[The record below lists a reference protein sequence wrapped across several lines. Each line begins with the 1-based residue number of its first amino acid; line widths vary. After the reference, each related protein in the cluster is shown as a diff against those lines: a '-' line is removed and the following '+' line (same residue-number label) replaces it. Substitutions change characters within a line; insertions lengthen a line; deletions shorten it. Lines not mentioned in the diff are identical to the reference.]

1 MSEPIQV
8 AAKATLLV
16 GVVLLLGAGV
26 FARWIARNAVGKRS
40 GRRLRAGLWTGAVL
54 VVAGSAVEVV
64 DTVTRALGL
73 LDPSAILPYLSET
86 RHGNAVQ
93 ARVALVVVLLL
104 LGAGH
109 RRPAV
114 ADRAAFV
121 TLGLGLLI
129 TFSLV
134 SHAGA
139 QPGFLPV
146 TADLVH
152 LVGVAGWGGAL
163 VYGAWLLPWQ
173 AFDAEGASVQGSAAR
188 LSTVGLWS
196 VVLIAATGVYAALT
210 HLWGPR
216 ALTDTPYGR
225 VLLVKLAVVS
235 AVAAVAATNRW
246 VMIPSLTRGA
256 PASRLGSLVK
266 IESLL
271 LIAVLGVTA
280 ALVSQSPPG
289 PPPTLSRPLIF
300 HSAVG
305 PWTVRGT
312 VVRRDPGRF
321 AIEASFQS
329 IPGTPALPG
338 STVDLTLTMLE
349 MEMVPVSARLA
360 EVRPGVYQGT
370 FFLPMTGEWQMTIRA
385 GGSTARVPIRTEETI
400 FIQPM
405 SPWRAVLPGIS
416 LVLVGMGFA
425 IAGLRRMGAGVR
437 GSWLALGAGI
447 ALVIVGVVVAV
458 RSAG

>member
-1 MSEPIQV
+1 MTEPIQV
-8 AAKATLLV
+8 AGKAALFL

-26 FARWIARNAVGKRS
+26 FARWIARTAVGKRS
-40 GRRLRAGLWTGAVL
+40 WRRLRAGLWAGAVL
-54 VVAGSAVEVV
+54 VVAGSAVDVV
-64 DTVTRALGL
+64 DTVTRALGV
-73 LDPSAILPYLSET
+73 LDASAIVPYLSAT
-86 RHGNAVQ
+86 RHGNAVL
-93 ARVALVVVLLL
+93 ARVALVGALLL
-104 LGAGH
+104 LGVGH

-121 TLGLGLLI
+121 TLGLGLLT

-152 LVGVAGWGGAL
+152 LAGVAGWGGAL

-196 VVLIAATGVYAALT
+196 VVLIAATGVYAALN

-225 VLLVKLAVVS
+225 VLLVKLAGVS
-235 AVAAVAATNRW
+235 AVAVVAATNRW
-246 VMIPSLTRGA
+246 VLIPSLPRGA
-256 PASRLGSLVK
+256 AQRLGSFVK

-271 LIAVLGVTA
+271 LLAVLGVTA

-300 HSAVG
+300 QTAVG

-321 AIEASFQS
+321 AVEASFRS
-329 IPGTPALPG
+329 TPGAPAPAG

-349 MEMVPVSARLA
+349 MEMAPVSVRLA
-360 EVRPGVYQGT
+360 EVRPGVYEGT
-370 FFLPMTGEWQMTIRA
+370 FFLPMTGQWQMTIRA
-385 GGSTARVPIRTEETI
+385 GGNIVRVPIRTEETV

-405 SPWRAVLPGIS
+405 SPWKVVLPGIAV
-416 LVLVGMGFA
+416 VLVGLGCVV
-425 IAGLRRMGAGVR
+425 AGLRRMGAGVR

-447 ALVIVGVVVAV
+447 ALVIVGVVLAV
-458 RSAG
+458 RAVG